1 MSPEMVETQ
10 TSGPAS
16 DLWAL
21 GIVLYMM
28 YTQVSPFDGGNEEE
42 IFEKIKNSEPTYP
55 SIIPE

>member
-1 MSPEMVETQ
+1 MVETQ

-21 GIVLYMM
+21 GIVIYMM

-55 SIIPE
+55 TIIPE